1 LQTPADPDHQ
11 ITHTNDLTALALT
24 HSALHGLATPHI
36 YSRFD
41 IVWPDAQ
48 FGSTEFKSVDALTY
62 GLSTLSLGSAF
73 ARTVTRSR
81 SGQRNA
87 CQPSK
92 LTDNDY
98 AKYTRK
104 FSLGNGPSDWVAE
117 YAVHK
122 ESGKMLGTLV
132 ASAIAR
138 MKNLEAFSWDMPT
151 GVLSRVFEAL
161 ASLAHQPDNE
171 CKLSRVSVRWHDN
184 SQRPVESGVL
194 NPNDIVNGTALVPQ
208 GSQLTPVG
216 IMLPPNAVH
225 PPPRAP
231 VRYSEYHCEYPTFSV
246 LPPLRN
252 LAVLDIDE
260 VGYLDEMAVLIE
272 RSKDILQELRVSI
285 SSKAASQAFAQ
296 TWDGPSLMQVDHR
309 ARWPGESTIGER
321 RLGGV
326 LGVLVGKIYD
336 IKKRRAQDKV
346 AVPAVEISTAADE
359 EVSTA
364 VQAESPSS
372 LDGAQTQQEKA
383 AKTQR
388 PSKGPIPIK
397 SNGRRRLEGKLKLH
411 TLELE
416 RVALSLHVC
425 RHAIDWSALT
435 TITLLDCAQHDNLW
449 KMLRKQFQPT
459 PVGGTSSNSKASAN
473 ASMQYHLALKAI
485 HVDTASTSLI
495 SFIKETLAPNS
506 LEDLF
511 LQDRKRGNPPLPL
524 DTVFKGA
531 IKRHYASLRR
541 LLLDSA
547 AKSNGDNIRW
557 RQWALSTDVL
567 LYITSGRMKNL
578 QELAVALN
586 YKDWVSF
593 HPWASPFY
601 SPSVPPPAFLSLTN
615 TIGSTPSS
623 SASPTSPTSARSTSN
638 TSRTTRPAG
647 MTRAKSPAK
656 SSTSSRSARR
666 SACAMSAR
674 G

>member
-1 LQTPADPDHQ
+1 
-11 ITHTNDLTALALT
+11 
-24 HSALHGLATPHI
+24 
-36 YSRFD
+36 
-41 IVWPDAQ
+41 
-48 FGSTEFKSVDALTY
+48 
-62 GLSTLSLGSAF
+62 
-73 ARTVTRSR
+73 
-81 SGQRNA
+81 
-87 CQPSK
+87 
-92 LTDNDY
+92 
-98 AKYTRK
+98 
-104 FSLGNGPSDWVAE
+104 
-117 YAVHK
+117 
-122 ESGKMLGTLV
+122 
-132 ASAIAR
+132 
-138 MKNLEAFSWDMPT
+138 
-151 GVLSRVFEAL
+151 
-161 ASLAHQPDNE
+161 
-171 CKLSRVSVRWHDN
+171 
-184 SQRPVESGVL
+184 
-194 NPNDIVNGTALVPQ
+194 
-208 GSQLTPVG
+208 
-216 IMLPPNAVH
+216 
-225 PPPRAP
+225 
-231 VRYSEYHCEYPTFSV
+231 
-246 LPPLRN
+246 
-252 LAVLDIDE
+252 
-260 VGYLDEMAVLIE
+260 
-272 RSKDILQELRVSI
+272 
-285 SSKAASQAFAQ
+285 
-296 TWDGPSLMQVDHR
+296 
-309 ARWPGESTIGER
+309 
-321 RLGGV
+321 
-326 LGVLVGKIYD
+326 LVGKIYD

-346 AVPAVEISTAADE
+346 AVPAVETSTAADE
-359 EVSTA
+359 LVSTA
-364 VQAESPSS
+364 VQPESPSS

-586 YKDWVSF
+586 YKDWVGF
-593 HPWASPFY
+593 QPWASP
-601 SPSVPPPAFLSLTN
+601 
-615 TIGSTPSS
+615 
-623 SASPTSPTSARSTSN
+623 
-638 TSRTTRPAG
+638 RPAPSFPF
-647 MTRAKSPAK
+647 TH
-656 SSTSSRSARR
+656 
-666 SACAMSAR
+666 
-674 G
+674 